1 VRVVVRHLRVRIESN
16 SQISKQTLGGCMI
29 SNLRACLANIVARLH
44 GGRVNGA
51 VYDHSQGKH
60 IHVSGTL
67 NGQAVSVYDHD

>member
-1 VRVVVRHLRVRIESN
+1 
-16 SQISKQTLGGCMI
+16 MI